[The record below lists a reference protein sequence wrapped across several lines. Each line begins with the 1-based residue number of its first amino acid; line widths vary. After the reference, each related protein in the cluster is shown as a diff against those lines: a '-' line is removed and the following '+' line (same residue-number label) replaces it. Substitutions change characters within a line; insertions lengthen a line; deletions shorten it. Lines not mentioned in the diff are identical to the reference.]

1 MRSHRETK
9 NGRPLKLCRLKTL
22 GPARSGHTFSIR
34 TGQAQIGR
42 APDASWVLPYPTV
55 SRYHA
60 RIEPCGSG
68 WRIRD
73 LGSTNGLEINGEKV
87 LEKRLVHGDR
97 IWFGEV
103 AVEVEIQLAALA
115 APNAKATASEIRR
128 LHDAVH

>member
-9 NGRPLKLCRLKTL
+9 NDGPFKLCRLKTL
-22 GPARSGHTFSIR
+22 GTSRSGHTFSIQK
-34 TGQAQIGR
+34 GQAQIGR
-42 APDASWVLPYPTV
+42 APDASWGLPYPTV

-73 LGSTNGLEINGEKV
+73 LGSTNGLEVNGEKV
-87 LEKRLVHGDR
+87 IEKRLVHGDR

-103 AVEVEIQLAALA
+103 AVEVEIRLAALSD
-115 APNAKATASEIRR
+115 PKGKTPTNPVRR
-128 LHDAVH
+128 AHDSIH